1 MSPLVARRA
10 GALVLAGAL
19 TGAVLSPTAASAA
32 APGGP
37 PTGPSA
43 AAGAWIAG
51 QLGANGLLPGQ
62 FGPDFPDY
70 GLTIDAALAID
81 AVGGPQAAVQQIA
94 GAIEENVD
102 SYIGYDYTFE
112 GVRYYG
118 DVAGATAKAAVLAR
132 TAGADETDFGGTD
145 LVERLES
152 LTIDDGATAGRIF
165 DTAQGEPDYAY
176 ANTISQ
182 SFAARA
188 LTDAASPEAAAATDF
203 LLAQQCSEGF
213 FRLSFS
219 DIDAADQ
226 TCDSDPDAAGDTDVT
241 AFALLALVEQA
252 GDPDVDTAIAATVG
266 WLEGTQAADGSF
278 GGGVAT
284 ESANANSTGLAGWAL
299 GEAGADA
306 AAADAAAWVAALQA
320 PADTACLTGPLAA
333 EAGAIAYDQAALTA
347 GEADGISAELG
358 DQWRRTTAQ
367 ALPVLQHLEGVAAVN
382 ALRLVGPRGFQ
393 RARSS
398 VDLTVRGL
406 GAVGDGC
413 VTGPGAKAAVTGAA
427 PSASIKLPG
436 GTGERTYTASWLGD
450 PATTTVKV
458 LGATKLAVD
467 AKRGS
472 GQGRSQAG
480 RQGHGPG
487 PGREGHGLP
496 ARPQGRHRARVA
508 LGSLHGPL
516 RGARQAGPGEGQGR
530 RSLRQPPGHR
540 RLPRGAVTCGSPRP
554 TSRG

>member
-19 TGAVLSPTAASAA
+19 TGAVLSPTSASAA

-43 AAGAWIAG
+43 AAGGWIGG

-70 GLTIDAALAID
+70 GLTIDAALSVD
-81 AVGGPQAAVQQIA
+81 AVGGPQPVVQQISD
-94 GAIEENVD
+94 AIEENLD

-118 DVAGATAKAAVLAR
+118 DVAGATAKAAVLAQ

-188 LTDAASPEAAAATDF
+188 LTEAGSPEAAAATDF
-203 LLAQQCSEGF
+203 LLDQQCSEGF

-252 GDPDVDTAIAATVG
+252 GDTDVDAAIADTVG
-266 WLEGTQAADGSF
+266 WLEDTQAEDGSF

-284 ESANANSTGLAGWAL
+284 EAANANSTGLAGWAL

-306 AAADAAAWVAALQA
+306 AAADAAAWVAALQVRDLA
-320 PADTACLTGPLAA
+320 PCDTGKLAA
-333 EAGAIAYDQAALTA
+333 ETGAIAYDQAALTN
-347 GEADGISAELG
+347 GEAEGIPAELG

-367 ALPVLQHLEGVAAVN
+367 ALPALQYLDGAPAAD
-382 ALRLVGPRGFQ
+382 ALRLAGPSGFQ
-393 RARSS
+393 RAKSS
-398 VDLTVRGL
+398 TRLTVRGL
-406 GAVGDGC
+406 PDADRAC
-413 VTGPGAKAAVTGAA
+413 VSGPGARAAVTGDAA
-427 PSASIKLPG
+427 TTVVRLPG

-467 AKRGS
+467 AKRGRVRTGRKQVVKVKGLVQGEKVKVFLRGRKVDTGRASRS
-472 GQGRSQAG
+472 GRFTARFVVRGK
-480 RQGHGPG
+480 
-487 PGREGHGLP
+487 PGRAKLKAVGHFGNRRGTD
-496 ARPQGRHRARVA
+496 AFRVV
-508 LGSLHGPL
+508 
-516 RGARQAGPGEGQGR
+516 R
-530 RSLRQPPGHR
+530 
-540 RLPRGAVTCGSPRP
+540 
-554 TSRG
+554 